1 MQRENLEMLFFFF
14 LKDVNIIY
22 VYYLHRVLVRYIL
35 YISEADTGNE
45 RYRKK
50 KVYFLKILSRVY

>member
-1 MQRENLEMLFFFF
+1 MLFFFF
-14 LKDVNIIY
+14 FFWKDVNIIY

-45 RYRKK
+45 RYQKK
-50 KVYFLKILSRVY
+50 ESLFFKNFK